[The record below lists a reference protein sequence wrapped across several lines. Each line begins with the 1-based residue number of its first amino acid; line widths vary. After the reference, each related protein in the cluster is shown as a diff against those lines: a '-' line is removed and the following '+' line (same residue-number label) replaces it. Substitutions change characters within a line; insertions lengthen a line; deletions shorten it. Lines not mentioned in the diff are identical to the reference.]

1 VNIAFYAP
9 MKSPHHPRPSG
20 DRRIA
25 RLLIKALELS
35 GHHVE
40 VISDLRTWEG
50 KGDQAAQQRICDQA
64 FEVSE
69 QLIKSLKTRPE
80 EQKPDVWF
88 SYHLYHK
95 APDWIGP
102 RVAESL
108 NIPYLVAEASLAVKQ
123 GRGAWSTGL
132 HQVIHALEQAAAIVC
147 LNPVDIPALQ
157 TRPGLRGKLH
167 RLMPFIDCT
176 GINLDRRPEFRNKLA
191 RQYSLDPALPWLIS
205 VAMMREDAKLDSY
218 QYLAKNMVQVTHPFQ
233 LLLIGDGKAR
243 HKVEA
248 LFSGELAKNTRFAG
262 ELDQTATLEALSA
275 SDLFVWPAVNEAIG
289 MAILEAQASG
299 LPVVAGASGAIPELV
314 RAGETGFLS
323 APDNTREMAASID
336 KLLFKPE
343 LRRLFSRAAIKNIE
357 QHHSLRMAADT
368 LNHILSALLLSK

>member
-1 VNIAFYAP
+1 MNIAFYAP

-69 QLIKSLKTRPE
+69 QLIKSLKNRPE

-132 HQVIHALEQAAAIVC
+132 HQVIHALEQAAAIIC
-147 LNPVDIPALQ
+147 LNPADIPALQ

-176 GINLDRRPEFRNKLA
+176 CINLDRRPEVRNKLA
-191 RQYSLDPALPWLIS
+191 HQYSLDPALPWLIS

-262 ELDQTATLEALSA
+262 ELDQTATLEALAA

-299 LPVVAGASGAIPELV
+299 LPVVAGASGAIPELI
-314 RAGETGFLS
+314 RSGETGFLN
-323 APDNTREMAASID
+323 APDNTREMAASIN

-343 LRRLFSRAAIKNIE
+343 LHRLFSRAAIKNIE
-357 QHHSLRMAADT
+357 QHHSLRMAADS

>member
-1 VNIAFYAP
+1 V
-9 MKSPHHPRPSG
+9 HHPRPSG

>member
-1 VNIAFYAP
+1 MNIAFYAP

-25 RLLIKALELS
+25 RLLIKALQLS

-50 KGDQAAQQRICDQA
+50 KGDPAAQQRIGDQA

-69 QLIKSLKTRPE
+69 QLIESLKTRPA
-80 EQKPDVWF
+80 EQTPHVWF

-95 APDWIGP
+95 APDWVGP
-102 RVAESL
+102 RVAAIL
-108 NIPYLVAEASLAVKQ
+108 NIPYVVAEASLAVKQ

-132 HQVIHALEQAAAIVC
+132 HQVIHALEQAAAIIC

-157 TRPGLRGKLH
+157 ARPGLRGKLH

-176 GINLDRRPEFRNKLA
+176 GINLDRSSGVRNKLA
-191 RQYSLDPALPWLIS
+191 HQYDLDPALPWLVS
-205 VAMMREDAKLDSY
+205 VAMMRDDAKLDSY
-218 QYLAKNMVQVTHPFQ
+218 QYLAETVARVNHPFQ
-233 LLLIGDGKAR
+233 LVLIGNGTAR

-262 ELDQTATLEALSA
+262 ELDQIAILEAFSA

-299 LPVVAGASGAIPELV
+299 LPVVAGTSGAIPELV
-314 RAGETGFLS
+314 RAGETGFLC
-323 APDNTREMAASID
+323 APGNTQQMATFID
-336 KLLFKPE
+336 KLLGKPE
-343 LRRLFSRAAIKNIE
+343 LRRLFSRAAINNIE
-357 QHHSLRMAADT
+357 QHHSLRMAADSLNRVLST
-368 LNHILSALLLSK
+368 LPLSK

>member
-1 VNIAFYAP
+1 MNIAFYAP

-25 RLLIKALELS
+25 RLLIKALQLS

-40 VISDLRTWEG
+40 VISDLRAWEG
-50 KGDQAAQQRICDQA
+50 KGDQAAQQRISDQA

-69 QLIKSLKTRPE
+69 QLIDSLKTRPE
-80 EQKPDVWF
+80 EQKPHVWF

-102 RVAESL
+102 RVAARL
-108 NIPYLVAEASLAVKQ
+108 NVPYVVAEASLALKQ
-123 GRGAWSTGL
+123 GRGAWSKGL

-157 TRPGLRGKLH
+157 ARPGLGAKLH

-176 GINLDRRPEFRNKLA
+176 GINLDRRPEVRNRLA
-191 RQYSLDPALPWLIS
+191 HQYGLDPALPWLIS
-205 VAMMREDAKLDSY
+205 VAMMRDDAKLDSY
-218 QYLAKNMVQVTHPFQ
+218 QYLAETVARVNHPFQ
-233 LLLIGDGKAR
+233 LLLIGNGKAR

-248 LFSGELAKNTRFAG
+248 LFSGELAKSTRFTG
-262 ELDQTATLEALSA
+262 ELDQIETLEALSA

-314 RAGETGFLS
+314 RADETGFLCE
-323 APDNTREMAASID
+323 PENTKQMAKFID
-336 KLLFKPE
+336 KLLREPE
-343 LRRLFSRAAIKNIE
+343 RRRLFSRAAIKSTE
-357 QHHSLRMAADT
+357 QHHSLRVAANS
-368 LNHILSALLLSK
+368 LNHILSSLLPS